1 MFFLVATRVSLPL
14 NNLNAPCSTTSSTYR
29 YFIGHQ
35 YCASL
40 RLIIICNRHLSSPDL
55 SLSTVSL
62 IISHTTPFSLFVDR
76 FYLAIYVV
84 INMGISAFALSRE
97 LYSRLRSWSAG
108 RALFRDMLS
117 AVLYAPMTFY
127 DTTPL
132 GRIINRFSK
141 VRVCVCV
148 CVCVCECVCVSEW
161 VC

>member
-1 MFFLVATRVSLPL
+1 
-14 NNLNAPCSTTSSTYR
+14 
-29 YFIGHQ
+29 
-35 YCASL
+35 L

-55 SLSTVSL
+55 SLSTVSSL
-62 IISHTTPFSLFVDR
+62 ISHTTPFSLFVDR

-108 RALFRDMLS
+108 RVLFRDMLS

-141 VRVCVCV
+141 VCVY
-148 CVCVCECVCVSEW
+148 ECVCVRVWPCHVISHI
-161 VC
+161 VIMICPTHASRILPFLPMTTGTFSCSSHALMFASSH